1 MSRPANPVETLER
14 PVSAAPGPQPAAP
27 YRADHV
33 GSLLRPAA
41 VKQALEEFGEG
52 KISAAQRVA
61 IEDEGIKQLV
71 ALQEGV
77 GLKVVTDGEARRHF
91 WHYDFLAGLDG
102 IEFVT
107 RDAEQGNAFHG
118 IKHPATF
125 PTMVGKLDFPDDH
138 PMLEHF
144 KFLAANTKVTPKISI
159 PGPSVAHYR
168 TAKADIHVAEY
179 KDPEVLFA
187 ALAQTFAKAV
197 QKFYDA
203 GCRYLQMD
211 DIYFAYLGDEK
222 QRALKRAEG
231 HDPDRLIDSYAWM
244 MHEAIKDRPADMLIG
259 MHMCRGNFR
268 STWAAEGGYDRAA
281 DAIFNKTGVDL
292 FFMEYDNDRSGGLEP
307 LRLLAKGKQRVYPGF
322 ITTKTG
328 ALEDLDMLKRR
339 FEEASK
345 YVDLDQLGIA
355 PQCGFSSTEHGNA
368 ITEDDQKR
376 KLELV
381 VETAHAI
388 WAEP

>member
-1 MSRPANPVETLER
+1 MP
-14 PVSAAPGPQPAAP
+14 AP

-33 GSLLRPAA
+33 GSLLRPAV
-41 VKQALEEFGEG
+41 VKDAWDKFDEG
-52 KISAAQRVA
+52 KISAAERIA
-61 IEDEGIKQLV
+61 AEDEGIKQLI
-71 ALQEGV
+71 ALQESV

-91 WHYDFLAGLDG
+91 WHYDFLGMLDG

-107 RDAEQGNAFHG
+107 RDAESGNAFHG

-125 PTMVGKLDFPDDH
+125 PTITGELDFPDDH
-138 PMLEHF
+138 PMLQHF
-144 KFLAANTKVTPKISI
+144 KFVAANTKVTPKIAI
-159 PGPSVAHYR
+159 PGPSVAHFR
-168 TAKADIHVAEY
+168 TAKSDILFEEY
-179 KDPEVLFA
+179 KDTEAFMA
-187 ALAQTFAKAV
+187 GLAKTFVKAV

-222 QRALKRAEG
+222 QRELKRQEG
-231 HDPDRLIDSYAWM
+231 HDPDKLIDQYAWM

-268 STWAAEGGYDRAA
+268 STWAAEGGYDAAA
-281 DAIFNKTGVDL
+281 DAIFNKSGVDL
-292 FFMEYDNDRSGGLEP
+292 FFMEYDSDRAGGLEP
-307 LRLLAKGKQRVYPGF
+307 LRLLPKGKQRVYPGF

-328 ALEDLDMLKRR
+328 ALESMDMIKAQ
-339 FEEASK
+339 FDKASK
-345 YVDLDQLGIA
+345 FVDIDQLGIA

-388 WAEP
+388 WGEP

>member
-1 MSRPANPVETLER
+1 MS
-14 PVSAAPGPQPAAP
+14 SAP

-33 GSLLRPAA
+33 GSLLRPAKIHDA
-41 VKQALEEFGEG
+41 NEQFAEG
-52 KISAAQRVA
+52 KISKAELTA
-61 IEDEGIKQLV
+61 IEDEGIKGLIKM
-71 ALQEGV
+71 QEDV

-91 WHYDFLAGLDG
+91 WHYDFIAGLDG
-102 IEFVT
+102 VEFVT
-107 RDAEQGNAFHG
+107 RDAETGNAFHG

-125 PTMVGKLDFPDDH
+125 PTITGKLDFPDDH

-144 KFLAANTKVTPKISI
+144 RFVAANTKVTPKISI

-168 TAKADIHVAEY
+168 TAKADIHV
-179 KDPEVLFA
+179 KDYADTEVLMA
-187 ALAQTFAKAV
+187 DLAKTFAKVV

-231 HDPDRLIDSYAWM
+231 HDPDWLITQYAWM
-244 MHEAIKDRPADMLIG
+244 MHEAIKDRPKDMLIG

-268 STWAAEGGYDRAA
+268 STWAAEGGYDAAA
-281 DAIFNKTGVDL
+281 DAIFNQTGVDL

-307 LRLLAKGKQRVYPGF
+307 LRLLPKGKQRVYPGF

-328 ALEDLDMLKRR
+328 ALESMDMLKAQ
-339 FEEASK
+339 FDKASK
-345 YVDLDQLGIA
+345 FVDMDQLGIA
-355 PQCGFSSTEHGNA
+355 PQCGFSSTEHGNS

-388 WAEP
+388 WGEP

>member
-1 MSRPANPVETLER
+1 MSAPSDPVEALER
-14 PVSAAPGPQPAAP
+14 PVSAPKPGTSAP

-33 GSLLRPAA
+33 GSLLRPAV
-41 VKQALEEFGEG
+41 VKRAMEEFSEG
-52 KISAAQRVA
+52 KISAAQRQA
-61 IEDEGIKQLV
+61 AEDEGIRTLV
-71 ALQEGV
+71 ALQEDV
-77 GLKVVTDGEARRHF
+77 GLRVVTDGEARRHF
-91 WHYDFLAGLDG
+91 WHYDFLADLDG
-102 IEFVT
+102 VEFVT
-107 RDAEQGNAFHG
+107 RAPEQGNAFHG
-118 IKHPATF
+118 IKHPPTF
-125 PTMVGKLDFPDDH
+125 PTITGKLDFPDDH
-138 PMLEHF
+138 PMLGHF
-144 KFLAANTKVTPKISI
+144 RFLAANAKVTPKISI

-168 TAKADIHVAEY
+168 TARSDVLVPEY
-179 KDPEVLFA
+179 QDAEVLMA
-187 ALAQTFAKAV
+187 DLAKTFAKAV
-197 QKFYDA
+197 RKFYDA

-222 QRALKRAEG
+222 QRELKRAEG
-231 HDPDRLIDSYAWM
+231 YDPDWLIEQYAWM

-268 STWAAEGGYDRAA
+268 STWAAEGGYDAAA

-292 FFMEYDNDRSGGLEP
+292 FFMEYDTDRAGGLEP

-328 ALEDLDMLKRR
+328 ALESLDMLRRR
-339 FEEASK
+339 FDEASK

-368 ITEDDQKR
+368 ITEDDQRR

-381 VETAHAI
+381 VQTAEAI
-388 WAEP
+388 WGEA

>member
-1 MSRPANPVETLER
+1 MS
-14 PVSAAPGPQPAAP
+14 AP

-33 GSLLRPAA
+33 GSLLRPPV
-41 VKQALEEFGEG
+41 VKHALEDFAEG
-52 KISAAQRVA
+52 KITAAERKA
-61 IEDEGIKQLV
+61 AEDEGIKQLI

-91 WHYDFLAGLDG
+91 WHYDFLADLDG
-102 IEFVT
+102 VKFVT
-107 RDAEQGNAFHG
+107 RDASQGNAFHG
-118 IKHPATF
+118 IKHPPTF
-125 PTMVGKLDFPDDH
+125 PTITSKLDFPADH
-138 PMLEHF
+138 PMVEHF
-144 KFLAANTKVTPKISI
+144 KFLAANTSVTPKISI

-168 TAKADIHVAEY
+168 TAKADVLHPEY
-179 KDPEVLFA
+179 KDTEVLMA
-187 ALAQTFAKAV
+187 DLAKTFSKAV
-197 QKFYDA
+197 QVFYDA

-222 QRALKRAEG
+222 QRELKRAEG
-231 HDPDRLIDSYAWM
+231 YDPDWLIEKYAWM

-268 STWAAEGGYDRAA
+268 STWAAEGGYDAAA

-292 FFMEYDNDRSGGLEP
+292 FFMEYDTDRAGGLEP

-328 ALEDLDMLKRR
+328 ALESLDMLRHR
-339 FEEASK
+339 FDEASK

-381 VETAHAI
+381 VQTAQAI
-388 WAEP
+388 WGEP

>member
-1 MSRPANPVETLER
+1 MSAPSHSAETLER
-14 PVSAAPGPQPAAP
+14 PAPGAPKAAAP

-33 GSLLRPAA
+33 GSLLRPAI
-41 VKQALEEFGEG
+41 VKQAIDAFGEG
-52 KISAAQRVA
+52 KISASGRQAA
-61 IEDEGIKQLV
+61 EDEGIRQLI

-91 WHYDFLAGLDG
+91 WHYDFLADLDG
-102 IEFVT
+102 VEFVT
-107 RDAEQGNAFHG
+107 RAPEQGNAFHG
-118 IKHPATF
+118 IKHPPTF
-125 PTMVGKLDFPDDH
+125 PTITGKLDFPADH
-138 PMLEHF
+138 PMIEHF
-144 KFLAANTKVTPKISI
+144 RFVAANTKVTPKISI

-168 TAKADIHVAEY
+168 TARADVLVPEY
-179 KDPEVLFA
+179 QDAEVLMA
-187 ALAQTFAKAV
+187 DLAKTFAKAV
-197 QKFYDA
+197 KAFYDA

-222 QRALKRAEG
+222 QRELKRAEG
-231 HDPDRLIDSYAWM
+231 YDPDWLIDRYAWM

-268 STWAAEGGYDRAA
+268 STWAAEGGYDAAA

-339 FEEASK
+339 FDEASK
-345 YVDLDQLGIA
+345 YADLDQLGIA

-376 KLELV
+376 KLALV
-381 VETAHAI
+381 VQTAHAI
-388 WAEP
+388 WGEP

>member
-1 MSRPANPVETLER
+1 MSAPSHPVETLER
-14 PVSAAPGPQPAAP
+14 PTPGAPKPKNAAP

-33 GSLLRPAA
+33 GSLLRPAV
-41 VKQALEEFGEG
+41 VKQALEDFGAG
-52 KISAAQRVA
+52 KISAAERQA
-61 IEDEGIKQLV
+61 AEDQGIKQLI
-71 ALQEGV
+71 ALQEAV

-91 WHYDFLAGLDG
+91 WHY
-102 IEFVT
+102 
-107 RDAEQGNAFHG
+107 
-118 IKHPATF
+118 
-125 PTMVGKLDFPDDH
+125 
-138 PMLEHF
+138 
-144 KFLAANTKVTPKISI
+144 
-159 PGPSVAHYR
+159 
-168 TAKADIHVAEY
+168 IHVAEY

-187 ALAQTFAKAV
+187 DLAKTFAKAV

-222 QRALKRAEG
+222 QRELKRAEG
-231 HDPDRLIDSYAWM
+231 HDPDKLIDSYAWM

-268 STWAAEGGYDRAA
+268 STWAAEGGYDAAA

-292 FFMEYDNDRSGGLEP
+292 FFMEYDTDRAGGLEP

-328 ALEDLDMLKRR
+328 ALESLEMLKRR

-345 YVDLDQLGIA
+345 YADLDQLGIA
-355 PQCGFSSTEHGNA
+355 PQCGFSSTEHGNS

-381 VETAHAI
+381 VETAQAI
-388 WAEP
+388 WGEA

>member
-1 MSRPANPVETLER
+1 MSAPSDPVEALER
-14 PVSAAPGPQPAAP
+14 PVSAPKPGTSAP

-33 GSLLRPAA
+33 GSLLRPAV
-41 VKQALEEFGEG
+41 VKRAMEEFSEG
-52 KISAAQRVA
+52 KISAAQRQA
-61 IEDEGIKQLV
+61 AEDEGIRTLV
-71 ALQEGV
+71 ALQENV
-77 GLKVVTDGEARRHF
+77 GLRVVTDGEARRHF
-91 WHYDFLAGLDG
+91 WHYDFLADLDG
-102 IEFVT
+102 VEFVT
-107 RDAEQGNAFHG
+107 RAPEQGNAFHG
-118 IKHPATF
+118 IKHPPTF
-125 PTMVGKLDFPDDH
+125 PTITGKLDFPDDH
-138 PMLEHF
+138 PMLGHF
-144 KFLAANTKVTPKISI
+144 RFLAANAKVTPKISI

-168 TAKADIHVAEY
+168 TARSDVLVPEY
-179 KDPEVLFA
+179 QDAEVLMA
-187 ALAQTFAKAV
+187 DLAKTFAKAV
-197 QKFYDA
+197 RKFYDA

-222 QRALKRAEG
+222 QRELKRAEG
-231 HDPDRLIDSYAWM
+231 YDPDWLIEQYAWM

-268 STWAAEGGYDRAA
+268 STWAAEGGYDAAA

-292 FFMEYDNDRSGGLEP
+292 FFMEYDTDRAGGLEP

-328 ALEDLDMLKRR
+328 ALESLDMLRRR
-339 FEEASK
+339 FDEASK

-368 ITEDDQKR
+368 ITEDDQRR

-381 VETAHAI
+381 VQTAEAI
-388 WAEP
+388 WGEA

>member
-1 MSRPANPVETLER
+1 MP
-14 PVSAAPGPQPAAP
+14 AP

-41 VKQALEEFGEG
+41 VKQALEDFAEG
-52 KISAAQRVA
+52 KISAAERIA
-61 IEDEGIKQLV
+61 IENEGIKEV
-71 ALQEGV
+71 IALQESV
-77 GLKVVTDGEARRHF
+77 GLQVVTDGEARRHF
-91 WHYDFLAGLDG
+91 WHYDFLADLDG

-125 PTMVGKLDFPDDH
+125 PTMTGKLDFPDNH

-144 KFLAANTKVTPKISI
+144 KFVAANTKVTPKISI

-168 TAKADIHVAEY
+168 TAKADIHVDAY
-179 KDPEVLFA
+179 KDPEVLFHD
-187 ALAQTFAKAV
+187 LAKTFAKAV

-222 QRALKRAEG
+222 QRELKRAEG
-231 HDPDRLIDSYAWM
+231 YDPDKLIDSYAWM

-268 STWAAEGGYDRAA
+268 STWAAEGGYDAAA

-292 FFMEYDNDRSGGLEP
+292 FFMEYDTERAGGLEP
-307 LRLLAKGKQRVYPGF
+307 LRLLPKGKQRVYPGF

-328 ALEDLDMLKRR
+328 SLESLDMLKRR

-345 YVDLDQLGIA
+345 FADLDQLGIA
-355 PQCGFSSTEHGNA
+355 PQCGFSSTEHGNS

-381 VETAHAI
+381 VETAQAI
-388 WAEP
+388 WGEA

>member
-1 MSRPANPVETLER
+1 MP
-14 PVSAAPGPQPAAP
+14 AP

-33 GSLLRPAA
+33 GSLLRPPA
-41 VKQALEEFGEG
+41 VKQALEDFAAG
-52 KISAAQRVA
+52 KISEAERTE
-61 IEDEGIKQLV
+61 IENTGIKQLV

-91 WHYDFLAGLDG
+91 WHYDFLAELDG

-125 PTMVGKLDFPDDH
+125 PTITGKLDFPDNH

-144 KFLAANTKVTPKISI
+144 KFLAANTSVTPKISI
-159 PGPSVAHYR
+159 PGPSVAHFR
-168 TAKADIHVAEY
+168 TANADIHVADY
-179 KDPEVLFA
+179 KDPEALFA
-187 ALAQTFAKAV
+187 DLAKTFAKAV

-222 QRALKRAEG
+222 QRELKRQEG
-231 HDPDRLIDSYAWM
+231 HDPDKLIDQYAWM

-268 STWAAEGGYDRAA
+268 STWAAEGGYDAAA
-281 DAIFNKTGVDL
+281 DAIFNQTGVDL
-292 FFMEYDNDRSGGLEP
+292 FFMEYDSDRAGGLEP
-307 LRLLAKGKQRVYPGF
+307 LRLLPKGKQRVYPGF

-328 ALEDLDMLKRR
+328 ALESMDMLKAQ
-339 FEEASK
+339 FDKASK
-345 YVDLDQLGIA
+345 FVDLDQLGIA

-368 ITEDDQKR
+368 ISEDDQKR

-381 VETAHAI
+381 VQTAHAI
-388 WAEP
+388 WGEP